1 MRALSSGGE
10 DVLMIWQS
18 IFLMTVID
26 ILILG
31 IVGYAAAGFV
41 RDRPRSERRS
51 ESGSLAIIGG
61 LALVALFYLSDLLVM
76 HVAPNF
82 LPRAEAMAIMRELHL
97 NGSWLVVLLGIG
109 TICLGFTSVNRA
121 TIALVGDLEA
131 RERDL
136 GGELAERKRV
146 ELNLRESE
154 ARFEDFAR
162 LGSDWLWELDDQF
175 RFTFD
180 SGEQAVS
187 GLGAAEVIGKARWEL
202 PGVESETEAWRQHCA
217 DLQAHKPVRDFQ
229 YSYRDR
235 QGTFRTVSIS
245 GKPIFD
251 AENRFM
257 GYRGTSHDITESKRA
272 ERALRRHG
280 KSIRLLHRVAAAANE
295 AYEFEAAM
303 QVGLDEICAYTGWPV
318 GHVYRLDAEGS
329 GELAPLTIWHFD
341 SPARFATFRRVTE
354 GTRFAPGIG
363 LPGRVL
369 SSREPAWIV
378 DVTKDPNFPRAK
390 LAEDIGVKAGFAFP
404 ILAGK
409 DVVAVMEFFSTE
421 AVEPDDHILE
431 IMAQIG
437 TQLGRVI
444 ERKRAE
450 DALRTSEMRLSG
462 ILEIAPE
469 AIVSVDEN
477 QIIRLFNQGAQAIFG
492 FTVEEAIGKHLGL
505 LLPDRFTD
513 SHGKHFEQFTRSSEV
528 SRLMTQR
535 GEIVGLRKDGTE
547 FPAEAS
553 ISKLDLGDQKIF
565 TVNLRDITERKM
577 AEQQLRQAQKME
589 AIGQLTGGVAHDFN
603 NVLSVILGNLE
614 LVDEELEPDSKLKPD
629 IDIAVR
635 AVIRGAELTQR
646 LLAFSRRQA
655 LQPNPVDA
663 NRLIQE
669 MTGLLQRT
677 LGETIQIDVVGA
689 TGLWAC
695 LVDAGQ
701 LENALLNLAINA
713 RDAMP
718 EGGHLTIET
727 ANIKLDDEYAT
738 AQGDVVPGD
747 YVRFSVTDTGTG
759 IAPEVIEHIFEPFF
773 TTKDV
778 GKGTGLGLSMIYG
791 FVKQSDGHITIYSEE
806 GHGTTVNLFLPKSA
820 GSAEQ
825 ARGPAPTE
833 DPVGRGETIL
843 VIEDDEDIRRY
854 VVRVLSRL
862 GYNVLEAGNGETA
875 LEIFHGSPG
884 IDLVFSDVVLP
895 GGWSG
900 PDIVAEALRH
910 RPDLKFLFMSGYAPG
925 GMSQQGRLPEG
936 ATLLQ
941 KPFVQ
946 HDLAQNVRD
955 ALDS

>member
-1 MRALSSGGE
+1 
-10 DVLMIWQS
+10 MISQS
-18 IFLMTVID
+18 ISLMTVID

-31 IVGYAAAGFV
+31 IVGYAAAGFL
-41 RDRPRSERRS
+41 RGRRRPARSF
-51 ESGSLAIIGG
+51 ESGFLAIFGG
-61 LALVALFYLSDLLVM
+61 LLLVALFYLADLLVM
-76 HVAPNF
+76 HAF
-82 LPRAEAMAIMRELHL
+82 PRVMPGAEAMNIMRELYL
-97 NGSWLVVLLGIG
+97 DGSWLVVLLGIG

-121 TIALVGDLEA
+121 TTALVGDLEA

-136 GGELAERKRV
+136 DGELTERKRI
-146 ELNLRESE
+146 EQSLRESE

-162 LGSDWLWELDDQF
+162 LGSDWSWELDDQF

-180 SGEQAVS
+180 SGELAVS
-187 GLGAAEVIGKARWEL
+187 GLGDAEVIGKARWEL
-202 PGVESETEAWRQHCA
+202 PGVESETEAWRQHRA
-217 DLQAHKPVRDFQ
+217 DLQAHKPIRNFQ
-229 YSYRDR
+229 FSYRNR
-235 QGTFRTVSIS
+235 QGTLRTVSIS

-251 AENRFM
+251 AEDRFV
-257 GYRGTSHDITESKRA
+257 GYRGASHDITESKRA
-272 ERALRRHG
+272 EQALRKQG
-280 KSIRLLHRVAAAANE
+280 ESIRLLHRVAVAANE
-295 AYEFEAAM
+295 AYEFETAM
-303 QVGLDEICAYTGWPV
+303 QVGLDEVCAYTGWPV

-329 GELAPLTIWHFD
+329 DELAPLTIWHLD
-341 SPARFATFRRVTE
+341 NPERFATFRRVTE
-354 GTRFAPGIG
+354 DTRFAPGIG

-404 ILAGK
+404 VLVGK
-409 DVVAVMEFFSTE
+409 DVDAVMEFFSTE
-421 AVEPDDHILE
+421 AVEPDEHILE
-431 IMAQIG
+431 IMAQVG

-450 DALRTSEMRLSG
+450 NALRASEMRLSG

-469 AIVSVDEN
+469 AVVSVDEN
-477 QIIRLFNQGAQAIFG
+477 QVIRLFNQGAQAIFG
-492 FTVEEAIGKHLGL
+492 YTVEEAIGKPLDL

-513 SHGKHFEQFTRSSEV
+513 AHRNHIEQFTRSSEV

-535 GEIVGLRKDGTE
+535 GEIVGLRKDRTE

-553 ISKLDLGDQKIF
+553 ISKLELGGQKIF
-565 TVNLRDITERKM
+565 TVNLRDITERKI

-614 LVDEELEPDSKLKPD
+614 LVDEELEPGSKLKPD
-629 IDIAVR
+629 IDIAIR
-635 AVIRGAELTQR
+635 AVNRGAELTQR

-663 NRLIQE
+663 NRLIE
-669 MTGLLQRT
+669 GMTDLMQRT
-677 LGETIQIDVVGA
+677 LGETVEIDVVVA
-689 TGLWAC
+689 SGLWAC

-718 EGGHLTIET
+718 GGGHLTIET
-727 ANIKLDDEYAT
+727 ANIQLDEEYAT
-738 AQGDVVPGD
+738 AQGDVMPGD

-759 IAPEVIEHIFEPFF
+759 IAPHVIEHIFEPFF

-778 GKGTGLGLSMIYG
+778 GQGTGLGLSMIYG
-791 FVKQSDGHITIYSEE
+791 FVKQSDGHITVYSEE

-825 ARGPAPTE
+825 ASEPVTTE
-833 DPVGRGETIL
+833 DSVGRGETIL
-843 VIEDDEDIRRY
+843 VVEDDEDIRRY
-854 VVRVLSRL
+854 VVRVLNRL
-862 GYNVLEAGNGETA
+862 GYSVLEAGSGEAA
-875 LEIFHGSPG
+875 LEVFQGSPG
-884 IDLVFSDVVLP
+884 VDLLFSDVVLP
-895 GGWSG
+895 GGRSG
-900 PDIVAEALRH
+900 PDIVAEAQRH

-941 KPFVQ
+941 KPFTQ
-946 HDLAQNVRD
+946 HDLAQKVRD
-955 ALDS
+955 VLDK

>member
-1 MRALSSGGE
+1 
-10 DVLMIWQS
+10 
-18 IFLMTVID
+18 MTVFD

-31 IVGYAAAGFV
+31 IVGYAAAVFL
-41 RDRPRSERRS
+41 RDRQARERSS
-51 ESGSLAIIGG
+51 ESGFLAILGG
-61 LALVALFYLSDLLVM
+61 LSLVGLFYVADLLVM
-76 HVAPNF
+76 HAF
-82 LPRAEAMAIMRELHL
+82 PRVMPGAEAMNIMRELYL
-97 NGSWLVVLLGIG
+97 DGSRLVVLLGIG

-121 TIALVGDLEA
+121 TTALVGDLEA
-131 RERDL
+131 REREL
-136 GGELAERKRV
+136 GGELAERKRI
-146 ELNLRESE
+146 EQSLREGK

-175 RFTFD
+175 RFTYD
-180 SGEQAVS
+180 SGELAVS
-187 GLGAAEVIGKARWEL
+187 GLESAEVIGKARWEL
-202 PGVESETEAWRQHCA
+202 PGVESETEAWRQHRA
-217 DLQAHKPVRDFQ
+217 DLQAHKPIQEFQ
-229 YSYRDR
+229 FSYRDR
-235 QGTFRTVSIS
+235 QRTFRTVSIS

-251 AENRFM
+251 AEDRFI
-257 GYRGTSHDITESKRA
+257 GYRGASHDITEYKRA
-272 ERALRRHG
+272 ERTLRKHG
-280 KSIRLLHRVAAAANE
+280 KSIRLLHRVAVAANE
-295 AYEFEAAM
+295 ANEFEAAM
-303 QVGLDEICAYTGWPV
+303 QVGLDEVCAYTGWPV
-318 GHVYRLDAEGS
+318 GHVYRLDPEGS
-329 GELAPLTIWHFD
+329 DELAPLTIWHLD
-341 SPARFATFRRVTE
+341 NPERFATFRRVTE
-354 GTRFAPGIG
+354 DTRFAPGIG

-404 ILAGK
+404 VLVGK
-409 DVVAVMEFFSTE
+409 DVYAVMEFFSTE
-421 AVEPDDHILE
+421 AVEPDEHFLE
-431 IMAQIG
+431 IMAQVG

-450 DALRTSEMRLSG
+450 DALRASEMRLSG

-469 AIVSVDEN
+469 AVVSVDEN

-492 FTVEEAIGKHLGL
+492 YTIEETIGKPLDL

-513 SHGKHFEQFTRSSEV
+513 AHGKHIDQFTRSSEV

-535 GEIVGLRKDGTE
+535 GEIVGLRKDRTE

-565 TVNLRDITERKM
+565 TVNLRDITERKI

-603 NVLSVILGNLE
+603 NVLSAILGNLE

-629 IDIAVR
+629 IDIAIR
-635 AVIRGAELTQR
+635 AVNRGAELTKR

-663 NRLIQE
+663 NKLIQG
-669 MTGLLQRT
+669 MTSLLQRT
-677 LGETIQIDVVGA
+677 LGEPIEIEVVSA
-689 TGLWAC
+689 AGLWAC

-718 EGGHLTIET
+718 GGGHLTIET
-727 ANIKLDDEYAT
+727 ANIHLDADYAA
-738 AQGDVVPGD
+738 AQGDVTPGD

-759 IAPEVIEHIFEPFF
+759 MAPDVIEHIFEPFF

-778 GKGTGLGLSMIYG
+778 GEGTGLGLSMIYG
-791 FVKQSDGHITIYSEE
+791 FVKQSGGHITIYSEE

-820 GSAEQ
+820 GAAQQVAE
-825 ARGPAPTE
+825 PVTTE
-833 DPVGRGETIL
+833 DSVGRGETIL
-843 VIEDDEDIRRY
+843 VVEDDADIRRY

-862 GYNVLEAGNGETA
+862 GYSILEAGSGEAA
-875 LEIFHGSPG
+875 LEVLQGSPG
-884 IDLVFSDVVLP
+884 VDLLFSDVVLP
-895 GGWSG
+895 GGRSG
-900 PDIVAEALRH
+900 PDIVAEAQRH
-910 RPDLKFLFMSGYAPG
+910 RPDLKYLFMSGYAPG
-925 GMSQQGRLPEG
+925 GMFHQGRLPEG

-941 KPFVQ
+941 KPFTQ
-946 HDLAQNVRD
+946 HDLAQKVRD
-955 ALDS
+955 ALDR